1 MGSAEDAT
9 DISSGAWA
17 VFFKN
22 SRVEKGWLDLCEKAA
37 ENMQR
42 CKEHLKAKPMER
54 SPGRIFPLKGK
65 PYKGAWEYEVTAS
78 DRVFYIPDPV
88 EKTVLV
94 YYAGKHVS
102 PAPVP

>member
-1 MGSAEDAT
+1 MDPEYAT
-9 DISSGAWA
+9 DVTSAAWT
-17 VFFKN
+17 VSFKN
-22 SRVEKGWLDLCEKAA
+22 SRVRKGWLDLFDKAA

-42 CKEHLKAKPMER
+42 CEEHLKTKPMER
-54 SPGRIFPLKGK
+54 SAGRIFPLKGK

-78 DRVFYIPDPV
+78 DRVFYVPDPI

-102 PAPVP
+102 PAPVL